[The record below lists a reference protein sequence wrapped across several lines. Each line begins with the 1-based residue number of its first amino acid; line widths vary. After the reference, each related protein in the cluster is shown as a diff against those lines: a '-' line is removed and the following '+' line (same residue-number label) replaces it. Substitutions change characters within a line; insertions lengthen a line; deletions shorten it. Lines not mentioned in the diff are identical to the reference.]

1 MGRRNRARVVLQ
13 QAGPRTG
20 GGSARRLP
28 VLEAMGRALRLH
40 GEGRLAPAEAAY
52 REVLR
57 QDPGNAAARHA
68 LGLCLRLAGRLP
80 EALAAFQQ
88 AATLA
93 PNDPNIQADLG
104 SALVASRDEASARD
118 AFRAALARDAGHRA
132 AWDGLIGLGEGEAAV
147 APLRRL
153 LAAQPA
159 APESYLLLGRVLSAL
174 GRTEEARGVFRSGIE
189 AGILSEPALSTY
201 AMATL
206 EAGRTEEGLAVL
218 RLLTE
223 LHPDDAGLH
232 NLLACALLSHFRL
245 PEAYTALRHA
255 LAADPRHVRAHIN
268 LGMVYTQ
275 TRRTNEA
282 VACFRTA
289 LSLDPDSVLA
299 CFELLDQRRHACDWD
314 GLIAEDR
321 ALVERILETGTR
333 LSPFKLLV
341 MQAGPDEILRATRIW
356 AAEIRPASTDL
367 LPPPPPPVPGRR
379 IRIGY
384 LSYDFFDHAT
394 TQLAVALFE
403 RHDRARFEVFAYSFS
418 PDDGSAMRRRVVA
431 AFDHFVEV
439 GALSDADAAR
449 RIRADG
455 IDVLV
460 DLKGYTYGA
469 RTRILAL
476 RPAPV
481 QVNYLGYPGSMGA
494 PFIDYILGDPLITPL
509 DHQPF
514 YDERIVQ
521 LPDCY
526 QPNDGDRVI
535 ADAAPSRADCGLP
548 DGAFVFCC
556 FNNTYKITPSIFA
569 AWMRILARVPGAV
582 LWLYEANPAAQD
594 NLQYAAGAH
603 GIDPERI
610 VFAGHVGS
618 PEHRAR
624 LRHADLVLDTL
635 PYNAH
640 TTASDAL
647 WAGVPVLTCLGETMA
662 GRVAGSLLRA
672 AGLPELVTTTQEAYE
687 ALACALAADRPRL
700 DGLRARLAANRA
712 RAPLFD
718 PARYARGIEA
728 AFARMHD
735 LRCAGRPPEPF
746 AVPPEPVPD
755 GFDPGSDGW
764 RDPRADARP
773 APGRP

>member
-1 MGRRNRARVVLQ
+1 MPR
-13 QAGPRTG
+13 QAGPRAG
-20 GGSARRLP
+20 GRSPGRLTA
-28 VLEAMGRALRLH
+28 LEALGRALRLH

-52 REVLR
+52 REALR
-57 QDPGNAAARHA
+57 HDPGNPTARHA

-80 EALAAFQQ
+80 EALAALGQ
-88 AATLA
+88 AASLA
-93 PNDPNIQADLG
+93 PRNADIQADLG
-104 SALVASRDEASARD
+104 SALLASGDEAAARA
-118 AFRAALARDAGHRA
+118 AFRAAIIHDADHRA
-132 AWDGLIGLGEGEAAV
+132 AWDGLVQLGEGESAV

-153 LAAQPA
+153 LRAQPA
-159 APESYLLLGRVLSAL
+159 APDAYLLLGRVLFAL
-174 GRTEEARGVFRSGIE
+174 GERESARDIYRSGIE
-189 AGILSEPALSTY
+189 AGALTALSLSTH
-201 AMATL
+201 AMNAV
-206 EAGRTEEGLAVL
+206 EAGRPEDGLDAL

-223 LHPDDAGLH
+223 LNPDDAGLH
-232 NLLACALLSHFRL
+232 NLLGCALIGLQRL
-245 PEAYTALRHA
+245 PEAYTAFRRA

-268 LGMVYTQ
+268 LGMVFTQ
-275 TRRTNEA
+275 TKQVNRA
-282 VACFRTA
+282 VECFRAA
-289 LSLDPDSVLA
+289 LNLDPDSVLA
-299 CFELLDQRRHACDWD
+299 QYELLDQRRHACDWD

-321 ALVERILETGTR
+321 ALVERILETRTR
-333 LSPFKLLV
+333 MSPFKLLV
-341 MQAGPDEILRATRIW
+341 MQARPDEILRATRIW
-356 AAEIRPASTDL
+356 AEDIKPGPADL
-367 LPPPPPPVPGRR
+367 LPPPPAPVPAPVPGRR

-384 LSYDFFDHAT
+384 LSYDFFNHAT
-394 TQLAVALFE
+394 TLLAVALFE

-418 PDDGSAMRRRVVA
+418 PDDGSAIRRRVVS

-449 RIRADG
+449 RIRADA

-476 RPAPV
+476 RPAAV

-494 PFIDYILGDPLITPL
+494 PFIDYILGDPLITPEA
-509 DHQPF
+509 HQPF
-514 YDERIVQ
+514 YDERIVR

-526 QPNDGDRVI
+526 QPNDGGRII
-535 ADAAPSRADCGLP
+535 AAEAPSRAACGLP
-548 DGAFVFCC
+548 DDAFVFCC
-556 FNNTYKITPSIFA
+556 FNNTYKITPPVFA

-603 GIDPERI
+603 GIDPQRI

-618 PEHRAR
+618 PEHLAR

-662 GRVAGSLLRA
+662 GRVAGSLLGA
-672 AGLPELVTTTQEAYE
+672 VGLPELITTALDDYE
-687 ALACALAADRPRL
+687 ALACALAADRARL
-700 DGLRARLAANRA
+700 DALRARLAANRE

-718 PARYARGIEA
+718 TARYARGIEA
-728 AFARMHD
+728 AFARMHA
-735 LRCAGRPPEPF
+735 LRCAGRPPEAFTVPREPF
-746 AVPPEPVPD
+746 RA
-755 GFDPGSDGW
+755 GFDPGF
-764 RDPRADARP
+764 DPCRP
-773 APGRP
+773 